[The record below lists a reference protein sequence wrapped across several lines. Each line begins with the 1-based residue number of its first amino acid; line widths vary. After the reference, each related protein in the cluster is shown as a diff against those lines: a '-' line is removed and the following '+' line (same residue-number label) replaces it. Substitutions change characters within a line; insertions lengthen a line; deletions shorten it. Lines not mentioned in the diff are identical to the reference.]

1 MSDEQAMEIEGHDPR
16 SFQPSRDG
24 VRFRPITPVTLIQAP
39 SLSPY
44 SASPS
49 PQSCADKSRRGAESK
64 LVQECKD
71 QAQTYP
77 DAPTALSRMP
87 SEESAKVKTT
97 LPIVIG
103 AVMPSTQSVTAK
115 SESAEAS
122 PCLQADQLH
131 HIRGRDPWSD
141 LRISRPL
148 STTLS
153 ASVNSAGVTGRMV
166 YMATHR
172 CSILRRQKAD
182 KNMFAAEKNKSLLP
196 VNEDNSF
203 LNWLQKGPTSQQI
216 MRCQK
221 LCSDLSSKYHKSLS
235 EVYINSMPAITQRY
249 NSDGTASITESK
261 SVFSGPLSGYS
272 LQRC

>member
-1 MSDEQAMEIEGHDPR
+1 
-16 SFQPSRDG
+16 
-24 VRFRPITPVTLIQAP
+24 
-39 SLSPY
+39 
-44 SASPS
+44 
-49 PQSCADKSRRGAESK
+49 
-64 LVQECKD
+64 
-71 QAQTYP
+71 
-77 DAPTALSRMP
+77 MP
-87 SEESAKVKTT
+87 SN
-97 LPIVIG
+97 
-103 AVMPSTQSVTAK
+103 QSVTAK
-115 SESAEAS
+115 AESAEAS
-122 PCLQADQLH
+122 LCLRVDQLH

-141 LRISRPL
+141 LRIAPSL

-153 ASVNSAGVTGRMV
+153 ASVNSAPTGLTGRKD

-172 CSILRRQKAD
+172 CSILRRQKTE

-249 NSDGTASITESK
+249 NSDGTASITEST
-261 SVFSGPLSGYS
+261 SVFSGPLSGY
-272 LQRC
+272 